1 MNNNAFK
8 KVQYGYHGK
17 NGVFSDH
24 TERTY
29 SETYSKNLSRKIRT
43 NRNRTWVILT
53 VRGFPTIISV
63 TFDFGLSDFYL
74 FNTPVQCE
82 IATSL

>member
-1 MNNNAFK
+1 MTTNAFK

-29 SETYSKNLSRKIRT
+29 SETYSNRKIKKIVLIYICGNLIGSKLGFSTVNTGERM
-43 NRNRTWVILT
+43 WEELEPKFYHSIL
-53 VRGFPTIISV
+53 
-63 TFDFGLSDFYL
+63 
-74 FNTPVQCE
+74 
-82 IATSL
+82 